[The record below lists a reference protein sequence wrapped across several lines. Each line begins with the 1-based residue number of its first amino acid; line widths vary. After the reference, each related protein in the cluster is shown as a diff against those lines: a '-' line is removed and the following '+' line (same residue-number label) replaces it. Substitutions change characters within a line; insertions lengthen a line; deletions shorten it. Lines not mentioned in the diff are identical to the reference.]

1 MRKAGRKVGVIK
13 IRSFRPYPREA
24 LCEAVGAS
32 QAKVVIVLD
41 RIFNGAYTD
50 EVKSALYPLK
60 DKPMVK
66 GFICG
71 LNGRD
76 VATYNMID
84 MAMQGFEM
92 AKKGSLDQE
101 VEYYFLRRREDKNNA

>member
-1 MRKAGRKVGVIK
+1 
-13 IRSFRPYPREA
+13 
-24 LCEAVGAS
+24 
-32 QAKVVIVLD
+32 
-41 RIFNGAYTD
+41 
-50 EVKSALYPLK
+50 
-60 DKPMVK
+60 MVK

-101 VEYYFLRRREDKNNA
+101 VEYYFLRRREDKGNA